1 MIPLDAL
8 STLVDAIINF
18 FNTVI
23 NAILVVG
30 VGVVLGIIIAA
41 IIGFVVLGI
50 IRARDRIKKKDDI
63 EK

>member
-1 MIPLDAL
+1 MIPLDAF

-18 FNTVI
+18 FNAVI

-50 IRARDRIKKKDDI
+50 VRARDCIKKKDDN